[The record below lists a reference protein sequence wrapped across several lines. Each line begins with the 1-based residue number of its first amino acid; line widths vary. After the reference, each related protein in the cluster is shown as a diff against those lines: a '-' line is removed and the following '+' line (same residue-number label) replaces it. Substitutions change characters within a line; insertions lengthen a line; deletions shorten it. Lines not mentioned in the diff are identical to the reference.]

1 MPRFARIRSL
11 FIVTLVCAVAPML
24 VGAETALSTSAP
36 PNPSSIVI
44 GFVGGFVRHN
54 NPHQQ
59 PVQLA
64 QRIRRSMGR
73 DTFVQV
79 FENRRRKQAFNTI
92 LHLLDR
98 DHDGQLSNQEKSQAH
113 IVLFGHSWGAAAA
126 VLLAR
131 DLDRVGVPV
140 LLTVQVDSIRKIW
153 QHDRIIP
160 DNVAA
165 AVNFYQ
171 PHGLV
176 HGRAQIVA
184 ADPSR
189 TQILGNYRYDYQ
201 EQPVKC
207 ETLGLFDRITPS
219 HAQSECDPHL
229 WSRVEDMV
237 RQRIEPD
244 SNQLAAAPGADLAPL
259 SVDGYYPVRDP
270 HNKSPKDLH

>member
-1 MPRFARIRSL
+1 VPRFARIRSL
-11 FIVTLVCAVAPML
+11 FIVPLVCALAPML
-24 VGAETALSTSAP
+24 VAAETALSTTAP
-36 PNPSSIVI
+36 QPPSSIVI
-44 GFVGGFVRHN
+44 GFVGGFVRHT

-64 QRIRRSMGR
+64 QHIRRSMGQ

-79 FENRRRKQAFNTI
+79 FENRRRKQAYNTI
-92 LHLLDR
+92 LRLLDR
-98 DHDGQLSNQEKSQAH
+98 DHDGQLSDQEKSQAH

-140 LLTVQVDSIRKIW
+140 LLTVQVDSIRKLW

-165 AVNFYQ
+165 AANFYQ

-189 TQILGNYRYDYQ
+189 TQILGNYRYDYHQ
-201 EQPVKC
+201 QPVKC
-207 ETLGLFDRITPS
+207 EALGLFDRITPS

-237 RQRIEPD
+237 RQHIEPD
-244 SNQLAAAPGADLAPL
+244 SNELAATPGTDFAPL
-259 SVDGYYPVRDP
+259 TVGASYPAGDP
-270 HNKSPKDLH
+270 HTKSPKDLH